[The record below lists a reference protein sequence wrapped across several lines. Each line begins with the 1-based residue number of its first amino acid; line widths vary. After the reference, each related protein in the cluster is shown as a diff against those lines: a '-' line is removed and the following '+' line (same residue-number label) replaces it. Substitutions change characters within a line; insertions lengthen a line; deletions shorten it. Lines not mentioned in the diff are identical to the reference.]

1 MGGSGAI
8 LTVIRKLLTRS
19 SSSDPDQG
27 RIKHYYIELPTW
39 VAWANADLSGYED
52 LLDSS
57 ADLTGNI
64 SDSNEW
70 YHGTNRTWKI
80 NFDAKCSM
88 QKSWKYYENH
98 PECDVKMLCDFQSVA
113 KYVCDSIWKVKAIFR
128 EHLPE
133 EDREDEL
140 REIYAN
146 ARALV
151 RYQLN
156 VKGSTFEPSGIE
168 KYITAKSEKCWNLR
182 YKDACNLR
190 NVKRPN
196 HPEEKDFKD
205 SEPDDEDSPTI
216 GENVK
221 CRQKGLTDD
230 SGNDV
235 WWRGVV
241 RKVHEHADGRLAY
254 RVKLNR
260 AWDDCTWNSVKPK
273 DIELNLSD
281 ECTCGWYYNS
291 RNPACEMHGD

>member
-196 HPEEKDFKD
+196 HPEEKDFKY
-205 SEPDDEDSPTI
+205 SEPDDEEPESDDEDPPTKI
-216 GENVK
+216 PLGSMVQISDKHNNWYDGE
-221 CRQKGLTDD
+221 
-230 SGNDV
+230 
-235 WWRGVV
+235 VV
-241 RKVHEHADGRLAY
+241 EENFDGTY
-254 RVKLNR
+254 KVKLKRGGTRNHVR
-260 AWDDCTWNSVKPK
+260 AKNIIV
-273 DIELNLSD
+273 
-281 ECTCGWYYNS
+281 CTCGESWWWTDSYCPCHEGPLGS
-291 RNPACEMHGD
+291 D